1 MPVETPPPGFAAL
14 TRAKLAILGWSLSD
28 ERLMDLMFF
37 AAVLVPWLICAWAMV
52 MMLVTALKDR
62 DDFTLGWLVGGSF
75 IFEKYNRKY
84 L

>member
-1 MPVETPPPGFAAL
+1 
-14 TRAKLAILGWSLSD
+14 
-28 ERLMDLMFF
+28 MDLMFF